1 MKATIDLNC
10 DLGEGTGN
18 DLALMPYISSCSI
31 ACGGHYGNQKSI
43 KTTLTYAHEY
53 GVKTGAHPSYYDRD
67 NFGRRSL
74 EISLQ
79 ELQDSLRQQLD
90 LFYSLCAQVS
100 HVKPHG
106 ALYNDLFE
114 ANEKAD
120 AVVEVIKEYDPKAK
134 VFCAPG
140 SQLFHYATAKGLQP
154 VLEGFG
160 DRAYRPDG
168 GLVARQFPQAV
179 HHQKEQ
185 ITQQVLRLI
194 QQAEVVGLKGEIIPL
209 KVATIC
215 LHGDGDNVVE
225 NLAFLAKT
233 LVKNK
238 IHVSA
243 V

>member
-1 MKATIDLNC
+1 MKTTIDLNC

-18 DLALMPYISSCSI
+18 DLAIMPYISSCSI
-31 ACGGHYGNQKSI
+31 ACGGHYGNQQSI
-43 KTTLTYAHEY
+43 KTTLTYAAEY
-53 GVKTGAHPSYYDRD
+53 GVKTGAHPSYFDRD

-74 EISLQ
+74 AISLQ

-90 LFYSLCAQVS
+90 LFYSLCTQVS

-106 ALYNDLFE
+106 ALYNDLFTDI
-114 ANEKAD
+114 EKAE
-120 AVVEVIKEYDPKAK
+120 AFVEVLKEYNPKAK
-134 VFCAPG
+134 VFCAPK
-140 SQLFHYATAKGLQP
+140 SQLAHWAKKEGLQP
-154 VLEGFG
+154 ILEGFG

-168 GLVARQFPQAV
+168 GLVARELSQAV

-185 ITQQVLRLI
+185 IAQQVLRLI
-194 QQAEVVGLKGEIIPL
+194 QEGEVVGLTGEIIPL
-209 KVATIC
+209 RAETIC

-238 IHVSA
+238 IHVSP

>member
-18 DLALMPYISSCSI
+18 DLALMPYLSSCSI

-43 KTTLTYAHEY
+43 KTTLTYAAKY

-74 EISLQ
+74 AISLR

-90 LFYSLCAQVS
+90 LFYSLCTQVS

-106 ALYNDLFE
+106 ALYNDLYE
-114 ANEKAD
+114 EKEKAD

-140 SQLFHYATAKGLQP
+140 SQLFHSAHARGLHP

-168 GLVARQFPQAV
+168 GLVARQLPQAV

-194 QQAEVVGLKGEIIPL
+194 QQGEVVGLKGEIIPL